1 MNANFIIKDKT
12 EFYKEFM
19 HDLEYAE
26 SDSFATKETVI
37 IHTQTSEI
45 SVVFKFFIYY
55 VFDGYYHTECSNF
68 VFMHTTMNSSD
79 ELGDISVIDSSLTD
93 ELETDIVKFI
103 KANYF
108 DDSIFDIIFH

>member
-1 MNANFIIKDKT
+1 MNTNFIIKEKT

-19 HDLEYAE
+19 QNLEYAE

-37 IHTQTSEI
+37 FHTQSSEI

-68 VFMHTTMNSSD
+68 VFLHTTMDSSE
-79 ELGDISVIDSSLTD
+79 ELGDISVIDTSSTH

-103 KANYF
+103 KTNYF
-108 DDSIFDIIFH
+108 DDGIFDIIFH

>member
-1 MNANFIIKDKT
+1 MNPDFIIKEKT

-19 HDLEYAE
+19 HGLEYAE

-37 IHTQTSEI
+37 FQTQTSEI
-45 SVVFKFFIYY
+45 CAVFKFFIYY

-68 VFMHTTMNSSD
+68 VFLHTTE
-79 ELGDISVIDSSLTD
+79 ELDGDITVIDSSSTD
-93 ELETDIVKFI
+93 ELETSLVKYI

-108 DDSIFDIIFH
+108 DDGIFH